1 MYDRI
6 LYAHDF
12 SILSKAAL
20 RTALD
25 LGRQLKA
32 TVNVLHV
39 VTPPTTI
46 PPGLWLSVPEPD
58 LASFEEK
65 VRLAAAQEL
74 ARQVLEV
81 SCEGDPGV
89 HLHVNLG
96 EPAETILAK
105 AREVDAGLIVMG
117 THGRKGWQHFMLGS
131 VAERVLRT
139 SPVPV
144 LTISPQAA
152 EVRGS
157 VEPVT
162 EARA

>member
-1 MYDRI
+1 
-6 LYAHDF
+6 
-12 SILSKAAL
+12 
-20 RTALD
+20 
-25 LGRQLKA
+25 
-32 TVNVLHV
+32 V

-46 PPGLWLSVPEPD
+46 PPGLWFSVPETD
-58 LASFEEK
+58 VQSFEEK

-81 SCEGDPGV
+81 SREDDPGI
-89 HLHVNLG
+89 HLHVALG
-96 EPAETILAK
+96 EPAEAILAK

-131 VAERVLRT
+131 VAERVVRT

-152 EVRGS
+152 EVPGS
-157 VEPVT
+157 VEPVK